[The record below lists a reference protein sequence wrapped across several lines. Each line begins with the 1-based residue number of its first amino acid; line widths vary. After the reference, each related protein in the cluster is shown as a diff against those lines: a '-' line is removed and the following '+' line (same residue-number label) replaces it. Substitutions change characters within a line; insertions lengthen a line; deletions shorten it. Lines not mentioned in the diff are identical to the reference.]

1 MASFVDGNKCVMALQ
16 VVQTTN
22 LRQSSRFIIA
32 PYVEEAMS
40 TKSDVISAKKKKKVI
55 SQDQGK
61 VGQILRLKTEGVSA
75 LNF

>member
-40 TKSDVISAKKKKKVI
+40 TKSDVISAKKRVI

>member
-22 LRQSSRFIIA
+22 LRQSSRFIMA

-40 TKSDVISAKKKKKVI
+40 TKSDVISAKETLISKKKIKNKKNG
-55 SQDQGK
+55 SFH
-61 VGQILRLKTEGVSA
+61 KTKA
-75 LNF
+75 R

>member
-40 TKSDVISAKKKKKVI
+40 TKSDVISAKKKKKKGHFTRPR
-55 SQDQGK
+55 QG
-61 VGQILRLKTEGVSA
+61 RSNFETE
-75 LNF
+75 N